1 MMNKNNTKSLGGGR
15 RSASLSSKCMVAF
28 GTFSMLL
35 GVLRLVNLML
45 GTPLDKA
52 ESHSTIKRE
61 EALVKK
67 KRWAVMMIGSARTYA
82 FARSSFIKNVLNQT
96 DPPMAMDVFT
106 STQSMNNS
114 SCSIEKHSLGLLEK
128 DSTAVRFNQVNFTVQ
143 KGTQGELKKTRDR
156 FLDEQN
162 ALLQLIE
169 NYSKEHDITY
179 DYIFYTRP
187 DLHYTTPFNILAMER
202 AIKGNKSTI
211 FSPGC
216 CKFAGWCDRLGAS
229 SYQDFST
236 MIVSTEDWMRSGGD
250 KYTYETAFQ
259 KRAEYANLTRFDLTP
274 KKDYGFHTLRFKY
287 ASQSCNGVTKWE
299 GAHWTDMLCND
310 MITPDLETTPASCT
324 LLNNSNSCNI
334 LN

>member
-1 MMNKNNTKSLGGGR
+1 
-15 RSASLSSKCMVAF
+15 
-28 GTFSMLL
+28 MLE
-35 GVLRLVNLML
+35 
-45 GTPLDKA
+45 TPLDKA

-96 DPPMAMDVFT
+96 DPPMAMDD
-106 STQSMNNS
+106 
-114 SCSIEKHSLGLLEK
+114 SLKRIVL
-128 DSTAVRFNQVNFTVQ
+128 R
-143 KGTQGELKKTRDR
+143 TQGELKKTRDR

-179 DYIFYTRP
+179 DYIFYTR
-187 DLHYTTPFNILAMER
+187 
-202 AIKGNKSTI
+202 
-211 FSPGC
+211 
-216 CKFAGWCDRLGAS
+216 WCDRLGAT

-236 MIVSTEDWMRSGGD
+236 MILSTKDWMRSGGD
-250 KYTYETAFQ
+250 KYTYERAFQ
-259 KRAEYANLTRFDLTP
+259 NRAEYVNLTRFDLTP

-310 MITPDLETTPASCT
+310 MITPNLETTPASCT

-334 LN
+334 LK

>member
-1 MMNKNNTKSLGGGR
+1 
-15 RSASLSSKCMVAF
+15 
-28 GTFSMLL
+28 
-35 GVLRLVNLML
+35 ML

-179 DYIFYTRP
+179 DYIFYTR
-187 DLHYTTPFNILAMER
+187 
-202 AIKGNKSTI
+202 
-211 FSPGC
+211 
-216 CKFAGWCDRLGAS
+216 WCDRLGAS
-229 SYQDFST
+229 SYLDYST

-259 KRAEYANLTRFDLTP
+259 KRAEYVNLTRFDLTP
-274 KKDYGFHTLRFKY
+274 KKGYGFHTLRFKY